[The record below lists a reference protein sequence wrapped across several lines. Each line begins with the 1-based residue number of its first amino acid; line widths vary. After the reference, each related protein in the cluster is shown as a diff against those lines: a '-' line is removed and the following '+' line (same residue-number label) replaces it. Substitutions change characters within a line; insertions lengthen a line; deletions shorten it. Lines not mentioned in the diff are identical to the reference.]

1 MKKLGHLVVLAG
13 PTAVGKTEV
22 GVRLAGALDCEIISA
37 DSRQFYRDLHI
48 GTARPG
54 EEEMGGIPHH
64 FVGFLDLEEEFSAG
78 RFEEAVMRL
87 LPSLFARKGVAL
99 MVGGSGLYI
108 QAVCEGLNDM
118 PVVPRHYRD
127 QLYRELYDSGL
138 GVLSEELQ
146 RLDPAYA
153 AVVDLKNPQRV
164 IRALEVCRATG
175 IAYSSYRDD
184 RSRERPFHVIQVGLM
199 MEREELFRRID
210 LRIDRMMALG
220 LVEEVRA
227 LTNRRHLNAL
237 RTLGYTEIFD
247 YLDGRQDWAETLR
260 LLKRNTHRYARR
272 QLTWFRREPS
282 ITWFHPDQFA
292 EMLAHIRTQ
301 IHKQPFHKSDDT

>member
-54 EEEMGGIPHH
+54 KEEMGGIPHH

>member
-1 MKKLGHLVVLAG
+1 MKKLGNLVVLAG

-22 GVRLAGALDCEIISA
+22 AVRLAGALDCEIISA
-37 DSRQFYRDLHI
+37 DSRQFYRELNI

-54 EEEMGGIPHH
+54 PGEMGSIPHH
-64 FVGFLDLEEEFSAG
+64 FVGFLGLEEEFSAG
-78 RFEEAVMRL
+78 RFGEAVMHL
-87 LPSLFARKGVAL
+87 LPSLFERNGTAL

-108 QAVCEGLNDM
+108 QAVCQGMNDM

-146 RLDPAYA
+146 RLDPDYA
-153 AVVDLKNPQRV
+153 AGVDLKNPQRV

-184 RSRERPFHVIQVGLM
+184 RSRERPFHAIQVGLT

-210 LRIDRMMALG
+210 QRIDRMVALG
-220 LVEEVRA
+220 LIEEVRS
-227 LTNRRHLNAL
+227 LMDRRHLNAL
-237 RTLGYTEIFD
+237 RTLGYTEVFN

-282 ITWFHPDQFA
+282 MAWFHPDQYA
-292 EMLAHIRTQ
+292 EILAHIRTEIQ
-301 IHKQPFHKSDDT
+301 KQPVHESYNN